1 MNGCV
6 IGLCVSLKIIFFR
19 PMGIAEFGNLSLFF
33 LVILNNSCYLHIG
46 FLHITTTPVHFVLL
60 ALPIKARILCLDS
73 L

>member
-1 MNGCV
+1 
-6 IGLCVSLKIIFFR
+6 
-19 PMGIAEFGNLSLFF
+19 MGIAEFGNLSLFF